1 MSFDKAKPALAEG
14 IHSHSNA
21 TADGQPLAKN
31 RAPAEDLAPW
41 VARVY
46 TTNVSIE
53 PGQTISCGMFYDTPI
68 LRMLFKGTWT
78 VELDGKSRKFSDCA
92 LFCGPNS
99 KRIPVA
105 VDGDFITLSV
115 ALKPG
120 AMGALGPF
128 PMGPTM
134 DRIIRYESFGFD
146 SDKLF
151 ERFDGLHEDPQRM
164 MLKVEEIIREYLA
177 HRGGKKPDP
186 LVTAFD
192 MAALADPNI
201 KVGDF
206 AEQNDVSAKKVE
218 RIVKRDFGL
227 SPKKVLRRARAL
239 DMAAILRGVGD
250 YEEGD
255 EMLLRYFDQSHLNR
269 EFVEFFGMSPMQF
282 VQTPLP
288 LLTLA
293 LETRQSRRLEALG
306 RLEEGE
312 KRPWEG

>member
-1 MSFDKAKPALAEG
+1 
-14 IHSHSNA
+14 
-21 TADGQPLAKN
+21 
-31 RAPAEDLAPW
+31 
-41 VARVY
+41 
-46 TTNVSIE
+46 
-53 PGQTISCGMFYDTPI
+53 MFYDTPI
-68 LRMLFKGTWT
+68 LRMLFKGSWV
-78 VELDGKSRKFSDCA
+78 VELDQGKQEFSDTA
-92 LFCGPNS
+92 VFCGPNS
-99 KRIPVA
+99 KCLPVH
-105 VDGDFITLSV
+105 VDGDFVTLSV

-128 PMGPTM
+128 PMGPAM
-134 DRIIRYESFGFD
+134 DRIIDYSAFGFD
-146 SDKLF
+146 RDNLF
-151 ERFDGLHEDPQRM
+151 ARFEGLVGNSEAM
-164 MLKVEEIIREYLA
+164 MLMVEEIMREYLE
-177 HRGGKKPDP
+177 HKSGKEPDA
-186 LVTAFD
+186 LTRAFD

-201 KVGDF
+201 KVSEF
-206 AEQNDVSAKKVE
+206 AEQHEVSAKKVE

-250 YEEGD
+250 YDEGD

-306 RLEEGE
+306 RLEGGE
-312 KRPWEG
+312 KRPWES

>member
-1 MSFDKAKPALAEG
+1 MSFDKSKPALAEG
-14 IHSHSNA
+14 IQSHSNE
-21 TADGQPLAKN
+21 TADGQPLAIN
-31 RAPAEDLAPW
+31 RAPAEDLSPW
-41 VARVY
+41 LARVY
-46 TTNVSIE
+46 TTNVSID
-53 PGQTISCGMFYDTPI
+53 PNQPVSCWMFYDAPI

-78 VELDGKSRKFSDCA
+78 VGLEDGETRYENCA

-99 KRIPVA
+99 KSLPVA

-128 PMGPTM
+128 PMGPAM
-134 DRIIRYESFGFD
+134 DRIIRYDAFGFD
-146 SDKLF
+146 NENLF
-151 ERFDGLHEDPQRM
+151 GRFDGLLGDPEAL
-164 MLKVEEIIREYLA
+164 MLKVEQIIREYILHKDA
-177 HRGGKKPDP
+177 KQPDP
-186 LVTAFD
+186 LTRAFD

-206 AEQNDVSAKKVE
+206 AEQHGVSAKKIE

-227 SPKKVLRRARAL
+227 SPKRVLRRARAL

-250 YEEGD
+250 FEEGD